1 MSTVLFEKHEPK
13 PGPKTGFVLR
23 AYQAEDSEA
32 VYRHWDHGDLHVL
45 CVHATGLGKSVL
57 IADLMARKPAGGR
70 GLVVVDNT
78 DLSMDLFRTIKK
90 HTGQQPGI
98 LSGEFKENLDADIL
112 VATKQCLCA
121 GDKFVNLDITEFST
135 LCIDECEA
143 ALANEYVL
151 MVQSFI
157 DRNPGLRICGLTATP
172 LPANNRAISDLFPY
186 AAKEPGI
193 LYRDLQW
200 AYLHGWLVKPTQG
213 VMRCSMD
220 FTTLKVRRN
229 EAGEKDYSDKDIA
242 QLMLRQDERQWLEL
256 AGGIYQISKGY
267 TAIVVCPNSTE
278 VADKLAGYIE
288 GHARD
293 DGESGVAFS
302 IHRKLGRRRSWDLMQ
317 RFKRGEFPIAVS
329 VRMFEKGFDY
339 DKVNMVVMCR
349 RTKSLR
355 LYCLDS
361 ETEVLTPSGWSRGRF
376 LKRGDVV
383 AAFNPENDS
392 VSWEPVEEHVCRTLY
407 EDENM
412 VAACGPSVDI
422 RITDS
427 HRMVYSVRRT
437 RKYAWQPWKITTA
450 KELLK
455 LGSFAIPVSGFQE
468 APGIPLADDEIRFVG
483 LVMTDGN
490 YNPHNNQISLY
501 QSTGSPVFKKFEM
514 TLAGCGFKFGRTET
528 TLDSNL
534 SHRNAAAARFTVSR
548 GNPRGRDKH
557 LRGWDSLWPYI
568 PKATGSW
575 KPWEDAT
582 AAQWEVFL
590 EAMHWGD
597 GIKSTDAS
605 WTQKS
610 YHLCIGNIDNA
621 EAIQSISVRRGW
633 RANLTCQIVGR
644 KKPIYILHLK
654 QMPRMTLSGTR
665 EDRTSLKV
673 VPHDERE
680 LVWCIQVPSGAFITR
695 RNGKVCVVGNTQI
708 AGRATRP
715 LKGIR
720 QAMLDEPDDKARMA
734 IIANSK
740 KPSCVI
746 VDCVGVN
753 DDAKDIIGVID
764 ILGRGVRDDIK
775 ERVRRM
781 MLDRAREQEAGNP
794 RPDED
799 EPAGMDV
806 GDDAREAVKQDREE
820 RERKERERR
829 AAVSAKVD
837 YSFELNRIGNKGLKP
852 GQHRAYRRGDASA
865 AQVRL
870 LIAYGVTGATALQ
883 YGKRQAGAVIHKLK
897 SNNADFNWRR
907 VIDYEKEWGTVI

>member
-355 LYCLDS
+355 LY
-361 ETEVLTPSGWSRGRF
+361 
-376 LKRGDVV
+376 
-383 AAFNPENDS
+383 
-392 VSWEPVEEHVCRTLY
+392 
-407 EDENM
+407 
-412 VAACGPSVDI
+412 
-422 RITDS
+422 
-427 HRMVYSVRRT
+427 
-437 RKYAWQPWKITTA
+437 
-450 KELLK
+450 
-455 LGSFAIPVSGFQE
+455 
-468 APGIPLADDEIRFVG
+468 
-483 LVMTDGN
+483 
-490 YNPHNNQISLY
+490 
-501 QSTGSPVFKKFEM
+501 
-514 TLAGCGFKFGRTET
+514 
-528 TLDSNL
+528 
-534 SHRNAAAARFTVSR
+534 
-548 GNPRGRDKH
+548 
-557 LRGWDSLWPYI
+557 
-568 PKATGSW
+568 
-575 KPWEDAT
+575 
-582 AAQWEVFL
+582 
-590 EAMHWGD
+590 
-597 GIKSTDAS
+597 
-605 WTQKS
+605 
-610 YHLCIGNIDNA
+610 
-621 EAIQSISVRRGW
+621 
-633 RANLTCQIVGR
+633 
-644 KKPIYILHLK
+644 
-654 QMPRMTLSGTR
+654 
-665 EDRTSLKV
+665 
-673 VPHDERE
+673 
-680 LVWCIQVPSGAFITR
+680 
-695 RNGKVCVVGNTQI
+695 TQI